1 MRKKILEKVFE
12 ILLEKKDLRKSLREN
27 PREKIK
33 NLKKQEIIL
42 KNLENDLEQA
52 KDATRLDKCKYFL

>member
-1 MRKKILEKVFE
+1 MKIGLF
-12 ILLEKKDLRKSLREN
+12 REN
-27 PREKIK
+27 LREKIK
-33 NLKKQEIIL
+33 NLKKQEIIV